1 MLKHWIWLTNRPGIG
16 VHGRAALLRLFGTA
30 EQIYRMK
37 ESEYLAA
44 EGFDRRWLEGL
55 LDKSLDEAEK
65 ILTQCDNKEIRL
77 LTYADPAYPNR
88 LKNIVD
94 PPALLY
100 YRGTLPDI
108 DGCYA
113 SKTGI
118 CQDLAALAAC
128 MLRVQGI
135 PTRLMIGYAGKMYH
149 AWNTVIINGEEV
161 LYDPTLELSAIDS
174 GLTYTVE
181 RYY

>member
-1 MLKHWIWLTNRPGIG
+1 MPKRNGWRLA
-16 VHGRAALLRLFGTA
+16 AALGLLIVLVGA
-30 EQIYRMK
+30 A
-37 ESEYLAA
+37 LAA
-44 EGFDRRWLEGL
+44 YDAIWPRQ
-55 LDKSLDEAEK
+55 S
-65 ILTQCDNKEIRL
+65 
-77 LTYADPAYPNR
+77 
-88 LKNIVD
+88 
-94 PPALLY
+94 
-100 YRGTLPDI
+100 GTLPDI
-108 DGCYA
+108 DGCYE
-113 SKTGI
+113 SKMGI
-118 CQDLAALAAC
+118 CQDLAAMAAC